1 MRASGRKRR
10 ERSERNGEWE
20 KKRGVGESLIV
31 G

>member
-10 ERSERNGEWE
+10 ERSEWNGECE
-20 KKRGVGESLIV
+20 RGLGESLIV

>member
-10 ERSERNGEWE
+10 ERSEGNGEWE
-20 KKRGVGESLIV
+20 RGVGESLIV